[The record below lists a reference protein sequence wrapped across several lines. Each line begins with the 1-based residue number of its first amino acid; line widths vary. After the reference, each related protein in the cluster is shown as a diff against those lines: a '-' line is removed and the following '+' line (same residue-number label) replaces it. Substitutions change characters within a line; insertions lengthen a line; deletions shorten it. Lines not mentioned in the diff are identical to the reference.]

1 MCTNEQT
8 PKTPIC
14 EINNIKKNP
23 FLSGFILIAFAVFWA
38 FTSSFMWTLK
48 NTYLCLSISFYGISP
63 KNSTEI

>member
-23 FLSGFILIAFAVFWA
+23 FLSGFILIAFAVF
-38 FTSSFMWTLK
+38 
-48 NTYLCLSISFYGISP
+48 
-63 KNSTEI
+63 